1 MLPFESDQADKLQTE
16 IFETIYFASLS
27 SSKDLAKENGHYET
41 FIGSPL
47 SQGLFQYQLW
57 NKKDEDNSGRWDWKK
72 LREEIL
78 IFGVRNSLLVAPMPT
93 ASTAQILG
101 NNEAFEPFT
110 TNLYTRRTLSGEF
123 VIINKHLIKILLDRK
138 ICNSTQ
144 EIATKL
150 GINKSAVVEAL
161 SLKNL
166 PNETQQVLLNEGV
179 KARKV
184 LRVLVKSTQD
194 KHLKIINDYKKSIEK
209 EQKKESDTFY
219 SVDVHKRAGRNQ

>member
-1 MLPFESDQADKLQTE
+1 MQA
-16 IFETIYFASLS
+16 
-27 SSKDLAKENGHYET
+27 
-41 FIGSPL
+41 
-47 SQGLFQYQLW
+47 FQ
-57 NKKDEDNSGRWDWKK
+57 S
-72 LREEIL
+72 
-78 IFGVRNSLLVAPMPT
+78 
-93 ASTAQILG
+93 
-101 NNEAFEPFT
+101 
-110 TNLYTRRTLSGEF
+110 
-123 VIINKHLIKILLDRK
+123 LLDRK
-138 ICNSTQ
+138 ICSSTQ

-209 EQKKESDTFY
+209 EQKKEVKSTEAKVLSIFINNGKVSFQDNKISSLSTKEKSAVKQSLVEFLKQI
-219 SVDVHKRAGRNQ
+219 DI